1 MLVNALFIVV
11 QARRSPDQR
20 IAQKEE
26 ACYNLSLG

>member
-11 QARRSPDQR
+11 QAGWSPDQR